1 MKNRHFHGGLRYD
14 AAVEKTGLAVIT
26 FFQAAFTMQEAN
38 KARLTQ
44 QLLELFREETQEVP
58 LGADEERL
66 RVKIGRVI
74 DASLINTQEVD
85 SRRVTILLSDLRG
98 FTALAEK
105 YTALEMIQTLNR
117 YFSRMTEIIIGHGGA
132 IDKFIGDAIMVLF
145 GAPIAR
151 EDDLEA
157 ALACAIEMQMAMKTI
172 NEQNSAHGMVPLYMG
187 IGINTGEVVAGHLGS
202 PLHSEYTVIG
212 DQVNLA
218 SRVEAHSLRGQILL
232 SENTYQ
238 LAEDFIEVGDI
249 NEVKVKGK
257 KGSVRMYEL
266 LSTRRPHLLVAP
278 VRETRN
284 SPRVEVD
291 MPLTFQRIS
300 GKLVLPQEHL
310 GRVVDISY
318 GGMYVISPVAIDSF
332 GDIKISLSLSFLG
345 SELAEI
351 YAKVLR
357 VHIVPQGYECRVEF
371 TSIDSKAALAIK
383 EFVDGIV
390 EMNR

>member
-1 MKNRHFHGGLRYD
+1 M
-14 AAVEKTGLAVIT
+14 IT
-26 FFQAAFTMQEAN
+26 SFQVTFTMQEAN

-44 QLLELFREETQEVP
+44 QLLDLFREESSAVRH
-58 LGADEERL
+58 GADAERL
-66 RVKIGRVI
+66 RVKIGRVV
-74 DASLINTQEVD
+74 DSAMVNTQEVD
-85 SRRVTILLSDLRG
+85 NRRVTILLSDLRG
-98 FTALAEK
+98 FTSLAEK
-105 YTALEMIQTLNR
+105 YTALEMIKALNR
-117 YFSRMTEIIIGHGGA
+117 YFSCMTEIIIAHGGT

-157 ALACAIEMQMAMKTI
+157 ALACAIEMQMAMKSI
-172 NEQNSAHGMVPLYMG
+172 NEQNSAHGMAPLHMG

-232 SENTYQ
+232 SENTYR
-238 LAEDFIEVGDI
+238 LAEDYIEIGDV

-257 KGSVRMYEL
+257 KGTVRMYEL

-278 VRETRN
+278 IRETRN

-291 MPLTFQRIS
+291 MPLTFQRLS
-300 GKLVLPQEHL
+300 GKLVLPQEHV

-318 GGMYVISPVAIDSF
+318 GGMYVISPVAVETF

-345 SELAEI
+345 AEQAEI

-357 VHIVPQGYECRVEF
+357 VSTVPEGYECRVEF